1 MKDAGFAIIGLGLS
15 GEAAAE
21 LLLRRGEEVT
31 VFDDRAGGER
41 KNRADRLRARGGA
54 VFLGPKAAE
63 GWEGYGTVVVSP
75 GIPPVHPLLLRA
87 REAETP
93 VISEVEL
100 ASRFLRG
107 RLVAVT
113 GTNGKTT
120 TVSLL
125 VEIFRRSGRPAAAGG
140 NIGYPLSRVALEAG
154 DTPVVVAEISSF
166 QLDNVVDFRPGTA
179 VFLNLAPDHLDRYP
193 SVGEYGAAKLKIFAR
208 QGRGDSAVIPAEME
222 DFLSP
227 AVPPGVRKI
236 TWGEGGEVGFRRGNL
251 VSGFPGGEE
260 VIIPEREIAV
270 STPSYRAAA
279 LAAAAAARA
288 EGVAGGAVA
297 AVLKSF
303 PGLPHRMEYLGEAE
317 GVGFYNDSKA
327 TNPAAAAS
335 ALQAFDRP
343 VTWLAGGRNKGLDF
357 SYLRPFLPG
366 PVKRAIL
373 IGESREELGR
383 VLEGRVSFRY
393 AETLREA
400 VWRAF
405 RGAEP
410 GEAVLLSPGCASF
423 DMFEDYRARG
433 DSFRKLFSEL
443 VGAETGKESA
453 GRPGPG
459 SGLRAETPRN
469 GEKPTET

>member
-1 MKDAGFAIIGLGLS
+1 MKDAPIAIIGLGLS

-21 LLLRRGEEVT
+21 LLLRQGQAVT
-31 VFDDRAGGER
+31 VFDDRAGGDREE
-41 KNRADRLRARGGA
+41 RADRLRSRGAA
-54 VFLGPKAAE
+54 VRLGPGAAE
-63 GWEGYGTVVVSP
+63 GWEGYATAVVSP
-75 GIPPVHPLLLRA
+75 GIPPGHPLLLRA
-87 REAETP
+87 RREGTP

-125 VEIFRRSGRPAAAGG
+125 VEIFRRSGREAAAGG

-166 QLDNVVDFRPGTA
+166 QLENVAAFRPGTA

-193 SVGEYGAAKLKIFAR
+193 SVREYGAAKLKIFAR
-208 QGRGDSAVIPAEME
+208 QGRGDNAVIPGELA

-236 TWGEGGEVGFRRGNL
+236 TWGEGGEIRFQRGKL

-260 VIIPEREIAV
+260 VILPEAEIAV
-270 STPSYRAAA
+270 SSPAFRSAA

-288 EGVAGGAVA
+288 EGVGGEAIA
-297 AVLKSF
+297 AALKSF
-303 PGLPHRMEYLGEAE
+303 PGLPHRLEYLGEVG

-327 TNPAAAAS
+327 TNPAAAAA
-335 ALQAFDRP
+335 ALEALDRP

-357 SYLRPFLPG
+357 SYFRSFLPG

-383 VLEGRVSFRY
+383 VLEGRVPFGY
-393 AETLREA
+393 ADTLREA
-400 VWRAF
+400 VTGAF
-405 RGAEP
+405 RKAEP

-433 DSFRKLFSEL
+433 DSFRKLVREL
-443 VGAETGKESA
+443 GGEEASQESNRPEALDSRHSTGNI
-453 GRPGPG
+453 R
-459 SGLRAETPRN
+459 R
-469 GEKPTET
+469 